1 MNEQH
6 HVMVL
11 DKQYPTGEED
21 WYCPT
26 CGRRFI
32 VNWEPKFKRTILETG
47 DEYAVHSGG
56 KGGLQLGSMQIT
68 PVNDSIAEEEPAP
81 AVEDPRLAPWAEW
94 LDESGFEDLWDDGIQ

>member
-11 DKQYPTGEED
+11 ENVYPSGDED

-32 VNWEPKFKRTILETG
+32 VNWEPKFRRTVLEIG
-47 DEYAVHSGG
+47 DEYASHTGG
-56 KGGLQLGSMQIT
+56 KGGLQMGTMQVT
-68 PVNDSIAEEEPAP
+68 PVDNPISKDETVISEDDSS
-81 AVEDPRLAPWAEW
+81 LAPWIEW
-94 LDESGFEDLWDDGIQ
+94 FDEVGFENLWNNDI